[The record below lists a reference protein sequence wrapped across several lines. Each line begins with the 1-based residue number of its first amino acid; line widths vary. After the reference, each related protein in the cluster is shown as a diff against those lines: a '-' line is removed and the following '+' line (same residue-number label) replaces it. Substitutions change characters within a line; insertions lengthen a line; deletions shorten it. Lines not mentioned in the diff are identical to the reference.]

1 MQKKLI
7 LITNDD
13 GIFSPGILA
22 LAEELQTIADIIV
35 VAPNKQQSAVGHAI
49 TITTAIHKQEVE
61 LSNKIKG
68 IAVDG
73 TPADCVKLAVRTI
86 LPKKPDLIVSG
97 INHGHNTAVSIMYS
111 GTVSAA
117 TEGVILEIPSIAISV
132 TTFED
137 TDFLPAAVIA
147 KKVSEIVL
155 QKSLPEGMLLNIN
168 VPAIPLNEIKGI
180 EITHQ
185 GKSVWDDFFEKRL
198 DSEGKEYF
206 WLKGNLNIKD
216 KNIDSDQGAILNNYV
231 SITPI
236 QFDLT
241 DYKRIDLIKEM
252 GFNKIL

>member
-1 MQKKLI
+1 MKKKLI
-7 LITNDD
+7 LVTNDD

-22 LAEELQTIADIIV
+22 LAEELQSIGEVVV
-35 VAPNKQQSAVGHAI
+35 VAPSKQQSAVGHAI
-49 TITTAIHKQEVE
+49 TISTAIHKQEVV
-61 LSNKIKG
+61 LSKKLNG

-86 LPKKPDLIVSG
+86 LPQKPDLIVSG

-117 TEGVILEIPSIAISV
+117 TEGVILGIPSIAISV
-132 TTFED
+132 TTFQE
-137 TDFLPAAVIA
+137 TDFLPSAVIA
-147 KKVSEIVL
+147 KNISKIVL
-155 QKSLPEGMLLNIN
+155 EKSLPEGMLLNVN
-168 VPAIPLNEIKGI
+168 VPAVPLNKIIGV

-185 GKSVWDDFFEKRL
+185 GKSIWDDYFEKRF

-216 KNIDSDQGAILNNYV
+216 ASKESDQGAILQNYV

-241 DYKRIDLIKEM
+241 DYKRMEFVKNM
-252 GFNKIL
+252 GFQKII